1 MALGHGMSGQQRR
14 RSALPD
20 PSAHRAS
27 DSAEPQVQRPHTT
40 EWMPRR
46 PSPLVALA
54 LVVSYVALEW
64 LGFMHEHDGVPVTP
78 WSPGHGLMLAAIIVG
93 GPAYGVVFL
102 VGVLLAEVIVLR
114 TTLPLPLVLLI
125 AVIIA
130 STYTAAATMARPH
143 LRHWH
148 DEFRTRDILV
158 LVATAL
164 AGSVIVSVLLCV
176 ALLSVNRFDLGD
188 IGPTAVP
195 LVLGDLI
202 GIVVVT
208 PLLLRAYVMRQR
220 LLSPS
225 PRILLELTLLT
236 LALLPML
243 VLATW
248 PGLERPSLFYL
259 LFLPIVVAAVRA
271 GIDGACVA
279 LGLAQL
285 ILVALL
291 HLHDVDLNR
300 FTEYQILM
308 LVLTLTGLVVGALV
322 SERNRADAAARVAS
336 QRSQVMQAEAARA
349 ARLHLV
355 SGMTAA
361 LAHEINQP
369 MTAARALARTVQE
382 RLRAPEPDRERVQ
395 ANVASMIEQIDHA
408 GAVVSNMREFL
419 RRGEPHVSTLE
430 VPATLRDALA
440 LARPMAAMRQVRL
453 ELELQEPL
461 PRVWADRVQ
470 IQQVVINLISNSIE
484 AIAETGRADGAVLVS
499 AARTGNDVELTVRDN
514 GGGVAPEQAQVLFDP
529 LSTTRPDGIG
539 LGLSIC
545 KTIVENHGGR
555 IWLAASGPA
564 GTELRFTLP
573 AAPGDDRNQTT

>member
-1 MALGHGMSGQQRR
+1 
-14 RSALPD
+14 
-20 PSAHRAS
+20 
-27 DSAEPQVQRPHTT
+27 
-40 EWMPRR
+40 
-46 PSPLVALA
+46 
-54 LVVSYVALEW
+54 
-64 LGFMHEHDGVPVTP
+64 
-78 WSPGHGLMLAAIIVG
+78 
-93 GPAYGVVFL
+93 
-102 VGVLLAEVIVLR
+102 
-114 TTLPLPLVLLI
+114 
-125 AVIIA
+125 
-130 STYTAAATMARPH
+130 
-143 LRHWH
+143 
-148 DEFRTRDILV
+148 V